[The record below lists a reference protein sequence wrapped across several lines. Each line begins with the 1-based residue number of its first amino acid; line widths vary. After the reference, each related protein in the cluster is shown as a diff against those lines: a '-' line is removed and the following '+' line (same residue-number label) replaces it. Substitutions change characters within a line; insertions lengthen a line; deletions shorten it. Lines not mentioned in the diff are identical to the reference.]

1 MPSKYE
7 IDDLDRKI
15 LKILQSNS
23 KTPFSEI
30 AEKLVVSG
38 GTIHQRVSKMETAGI
53 IAGSKYYLNYSML
66 GYDVNVLLGI
76 HLKNAKDCPAVIEQ
90 LKKLPEV
97 VEAYYTTGN
106 YALIIRVI
114 NRSISDYHK
123 FLVDKLQTIKE
134 IQSTESY
141 ICLDTPIYRDLQLS
155 K

>member
-1 MPSKYE
+1 MTEKYE
-7 IDDLDRKI
+7 IDSLDKKI
-15 LKILQSNS
+15 LKILQADA

-30 AEKLVVSG
+30 AQRLLVSG
-38 GTIHQRVSKMETAGI
+38 GTIHQRVAKMEASGVI
-53 IAGSKYYLNYSML
+53 KGSKYYLDYSQL

-90 LKKLPEV
+90 LRKLPEV

-114 NRSISDYHK
+114 NKTISDYHR
-123 FLVDKLQTIKE
+123 FLIEKLQTIKE

-141 ICLDTPIYRDLQLS
+141 ICLDTPIFRDLS
-155 K
+155 P